1 MIKSKQKLKAIAVLI
16 ILALTLNAMFF
27 NSNSSNLKDTE
38 LIAYADGYNPSAA
51 TEYART
57 YWQNYNPN
65 YPNYNYPGGGDCAN
79 FVSQCLYAGGFPMN
93 DDWYM
98 KSSGTHSEAWSYC
111 PSMYNYF
118 KSAGYTVIENPSNDQ
133 VKEGNPVLYWR
144 EDKNRWGHAAICIGN
159 NSSGVPVVAAH
170 NNDRWV
176 ANWKLGYSKTCTIII
191 NGDVSPTPTPT
202 PDPTPTITNVNE
214 KYRVT
219 TNSSNLNV
227 RASYSASSA
236 LVTSVAKGT
245 EITITQITDTN
256 WGYCPDLGGWLSLDY
271 CTKIED
277 TPTNLDAPVLTLNR
291 GTSLTTDTIT
301 ISWPPANGAESY
313 WLHIYK
319 DGEDYVNKS
328 INQDLSYSAKYP
340 AGNYAAYVVS
350 CNNGLEALS
359 LVEFTVLNLDAPV
372 LTLNRGTSL
381 TTDTITISWPPA
393 NGAESYWLHIYKD
406 GADYVNQSINQDLSY
421 SAKYPAGNYAA
432 YVVSCNNGLEALS
445 LVEFT
450 VYDAT
455 PLNLGDSF
463 NAYIVNNAPW
473 KMLTVENNNNVGLY
487 TENRKAEQMWQFT
500 RRADGSYEI
509 LNSKTG
515 LALDSGDANN
525 TNLFTFADCDNEWQ
539 SWYIYGSPDNYFFK
553 SKYSGKVI
561 DVVGGATDDGTNVQ
575 MYEFNDTA
583 AQKFSI
589 YYFDHGSN
597 LGVIQNLGDK
607 FTARIVNNLSQK
619 SIQPKEDTSVVLQS
633 EANNIGQLWEF
644 TRNSDGSYKIMNCKS
659 GLVLD
664 SGGEN
669 NTVYMHNDYGNIYQN
684 WYIFG
689 TDGNYCFKSQATNY
703 VIEAWGGATDDGTI
717 IQLYDSN
724 GTEAQKFYMDIFDIN
739 NKAGNL
745 NLDDTLTIADMV
757 LFKEYLT
764 SIKQISEIQYLVA
777 DVNQDGKINV
787 FDMIIIKRLLLENN

>member
-1 MIKSKQKLKAIAVLI
+1 MKKKILSLITTITVVIGFFSIIPIQKTQAISNEQIIYNFLKQ
-16 ILALTLNAMFF
+16 
-27 NSNSSNLKDTE
+27 E
-38 LIAYADGYNPSAA
+38 LGYNTAA
-51 TEYART
+51 ACGVLANIEKESNFENDKMEKGYTWAGGAGYGICQWTNSPRTSSTGRRTNLVNWCNDNGYDYKSLNGQLQFLKHELTNDSRYKRLVHNELLSVSNDAQGAYDAGYNWCYDFERPAGYKTGVSVTRGNVAKNT
-57 YWQNYNPN
+57 YWPKYN
-65 YPNYNYPGGGDCAN
+65 
-79 FVSQCLYAGGFPMN
+79 
-93 DDWYM
+93 
-98 KSSGTHSEAWSYC
+98 
-111 PSMYNYF
+111 
-118 KSAGYTVIENPSNDQ
+118 VIAP
-133 VKEGNPVLYWR
+133 
-144 EDKNRWGHAAICIGN
+144 
-159 NSSGVPVVAAH
+159 
-170 NNDRWV
+170 
-176 ANWKLGYSKTCTIII
+176 
-191 NGDVSPTPTPT
+191 
-202 PDPTPTITNVNE
+202 
-214 KYRVT
+214 
-219 TNSSNLNV
+219 
-227 RASYSASSA
+227 
-236 LVTSVAKGT
+236 
-245 EITITQITDTN
+245 
-256 WGYCPDLGGWLSLDY
+256 
-271 CTKIED
+271 
-277 TPTNLDAPVLTLNR
+277 DAPILTINR

-301 ISWPPANGAESY
+301 ISWSPANGAESY

-359 LVEFTVLNLDAPV
+359 LVEFTV
-372 LTLNRGTSL
+372 
-381 TTDTITISWPPA
+381 
-393 NGAESYWLHIYKD
+393 
-406 GADYVNQSINQDLSY
+406 
-421 SAKYPAGNYAA
+421 
-432 YVVSCNNGLEALS
+432 
-445 LVEFT
+445 
-450 VYDAT
+450 YDAT
-455 PLNLGDSF
+455 PLNLGNSF

-539 SWYIYGSPDNYFFK
+539 SWYIYGTPDNYFFK

-561 DVVGGATDDGTNVQ
+561 DVAGGATDDGTNVQ

-619 SIQPKEDTSVVLQS
+619 PIQPKEDTSVVLQS

-703 VIEAWGGATDDGTI
+703 VTEAWGGATDDGTI

-724 GTEAQKFYMDIFDIN
+724 GTEAQKFHMDIFDIN
-739 NKAGNL
+739 KEVGNL
-745 NLDDTLTIADMV
+745 NLDDSFNIADV
-757 LFKEYLT
+757 ILLKEYLT
-764 SIKQISEIQYLVA
+764 SVRQISEIQYLVA
-777 DVNQDGKINV
+777 DANQDGKINV
-787 FDMIIIKRLLLENN
+787 FDFIMVKRMLMKN